1 MNDSH
6 LQNYHFY
13 LDWKFKKEKVQKDKE
28 LKKKLQKYVY
38 LKMIQTWT
46 VLIYLQPKVV
56 YGENPPP
63 LKKDIIQVQH
73 KYTPGSGELEHGF
86 VDKTQE

>member
-28 LKKKLQKYVY
+28 LNKKLQKYVY
-38 LKMIQTWT
+38 LKMIQTFNISPTKSNLWR
-46 VLIYLQPKVV
+46 KSSSF
-56 YGENPPP
+56 
-63 LKKDIIQVQH
+63 KKRH
-73 KYTPGSGELEHGF
+73 NSSAT
-86 VDKTQE
+86 